1 MQYEIKGEPTPV
13 VVCNV
18 EAGESLICEKGAM
31 VWMSPNMRMDTQT
44 AGANQAGGLLGGIA
58 KAAGSMLSG
67 ESLFQNKYTAEQGP
81 GMIAFGSSFMGSIVP
96 VEITPDRPIVA
107 QKKAFLAA
115 TPGVELSVF
124 FQKKLGAG
132 LFGGEGFIMQKLSG
146 SGIAFLEIDGS
157 TVEYQ
162 LAPGQQ
168 LIVDNGYVAIIDST
182 VSIDVQMVKGLKN
195 MAFGGEGLTN
205 MVLTGPGK
213 VVLQTMPI
221 SNLASSIIPYIPK
234 SN

>member
-13 VVCNV
+13 VICNV
-18 EAGESLICEKGAM
+18 DPGESLICEGGAM

-44 AGANQAGGLLGGIA
+44 AGGNQSKGLLGGLA
-58 KAAGSMLSG
+58 KAAGSVLSG
-67 ESLFQNKYTAEQGP
+67 ESLFQNRYTAEGGP
-81 GMIAFGSSFMGSIVP
+81 GMIAFGSSFMGTILP
-96 VEITPDRPIVA
+96 VEITPDKPIVA

-115 TPGVELSVF
+115 TPGVELSIF
-124 FQKKLGAG
+124 FQKKIGAG
-132 LFGGEGFIMQKLSG
+132 LLGGEGFIMQKLSG
-146 SGIAFLEIDGS
+146 TGIAFLEIDGA
-157 TVEYQ
+157 TVEYN

-168 LIVDNGYVAIIDST
+168 LIVDNGYVAMVDQT

-195 MAFGGEGLTN
+195 IAFGGEGMTN
-205 MVLTGPGK
+205 TVLTGPGK

-221 SNLASSIIPYIPK
+221 SNLAGSIIPYIPK